1 MNDRQLYLLLQ
12 IYNDAISTISWKY
25 QIKLKEGQ
33 KLESYTW
40 YKDLVNL
47 YNIIHS
53 LGIKPRAY
61 ITFQINNYK
70 QPTKFSRMV
79 PTIRMLTT
87 MKALEDWEKANAAP
101 VKAKILSED
110 YLIESSKKYMV
121 DLMRANNIDSEE
133 EFFKDPYLISMLSKC
148 FLIKNPIFMSLLNSG
163 YYSKFGLTRESFV

>member
-1 MNDRQLYLLLQ
+1 
-12 IYNDAISTISWKY
+12 
-25 QIKLKEGQ
+25 
-33 KLESYTW
+33 
-40 YKDLVNL
+40 
-47 YNIIHS
+47 
-53 LGIKPRAY
+53 
-61 ITFQINNYK
+61 
-70 QPTKFSRMV
+70 
-79 PTIRMLTT
+79 

-148 FLIKNPIFMSLLNSG
+148 FLIKSPVFMSLLNSG